1 MTDAELLA
9 EAMRLKALDRAG
21 WKRVGVVN
29 PESVAAH
36 SWGVAL
42 AALLR
47 CPPELNREKVLM
59 MALLHDLAEVRIG
72 DITPH
77 DGVPREEKKRREQ
90 EAALSL
96 FADHPELVALW
107 QEAESQSTPEARFVK
122 SMDLLDMGLQALEY
136 SKLAVDTS
144 EFLVATL
151 AVRSALESA
160 NS

>member
-21 WKRVGVVN
+21 WKRVGVDR

-47 CPPELNREKVLM
+47 CPPELNREKVLI

-77 DGVPREEKKRREQ
+77 DGISRDEKMRREEQ
-90 EAALSL
+90 AATLL
-96 FADHPELVALW
+96 FADHPELWSVW
-107 QEAESQSTPEARFVK
+107 KEAEDRSSPEAQFVK
-122 SMDLLDMGLQALEY
+122 SMDLLDMGLQAEEY
-136 SKLAVDTS
+136 ARSGMDTF
-144 EFLVATL
+144 EFLAATL
-151 AVRSALESA
+151 AARAGLKRSKS
-160 NS
+160 

>member
-47 CPPELNREKVLM
+47 CVDEIENWSIASRLKLYLSTQLSANTP
-59 MALLHDLAEVRIG
+59 MAL
-72 DITPH
+72 
-77 DGVPREEKKRREQ
+77 PR
-90 EAALSL
+90 S
-96 FADHPELVALW
+96 
-107 QEAESQSTPEARFVK
+107 
-122 SMDLLDMGLQALEY
+122 
-136 SKLAVDTS
+136 
-144 EFLVATL
+144 
-151 AVRSALESA
+151 
-160 NS
+160 

>member
-9 EAMRLKALDRAG
+9 EAMRLKSLERAG
-21 WKRVGVVN
+21 WKRVGVQH

-42 AALLR
+42 AALVR

-77 DGVPREEKKRREQ
+77 DGITREEKKRREAQ
-90 EAALSL
+90 AATAI
-96 FADHPELVALW
+96 FADHSALLALW
-107 QEAESQSTPEARFVK
+107 CEAEALATPEAQFVK
-122 SMDLLDMGLQALEY
+122 TMDLLDMGLQAEEY
-136 SKLAVDTS
+136 AASGTDTT
-144 EFLVATL
+144 EFLAATL
-151 AVRSALESA
+151 VARSTLKAR